1 MRAGVVIVLV
11 CQLGLALSAST
22 ESPAQV
28 RWDLYHRTDGILDYF
43 KKTALK
49 LPSRVR

>member
-1 MRAGVVIVLV
+1 MKAGIVIVVACQIGLV
-11 CQLGLALSAST
+11 LSAST
-22 ESPAQV
+22 ESPTQV